1 MPQITL
7 PLIKGLSKNF
17 RDADYIDALP
27 VNMLSTPKEVVG
39 AAGYL
44 RSFPGIDKKADVDG
58 VSRGVQYNT
67 HENAAYRVC
76 GGKIYRGE
84 TEIADVSGSDRVSM
98 AHSAVSQAVAHA
110 GVMTLYRYDGEI
122 KQLENWPES
131 ETVVEPS
138 TSDVKSWVSD
148 SGDAEDNFFSVTETN
163 AEGYF
168 LINVTPKLTTGVT
181 GELLQITESEW
192 NLSQSQEVSL
202 TAPYITDL
210 IVLGAPVAG
219 NTVYI
224 KYTLNIPSGLTGTN
238 ATEFDVTQNV
248 DEVTIDY
255 NQYEIGSVRDIC
267 RIRGRYIWVKDG
279 TQTFGVTDLTDES
292 HPDQY
297 APFYS
302 AESQPDGIIACGAWR
317 DFAVMFGSSTIE
329 YFSLTGA
336 TTVGAALYVAQ
347 PSLMVQKGIAG
358 THCKTVFGDSFAFIS
373 NPSTG
378 APSVYVISSGQ
389 AQSISTA
396 TVEKVL
402 REYTSEELSAGV
414 METLR
419 FDAHELLI
427 IHLPSHVLCFDAA
440 ASASGAQWAILK
452 TGYYDDVHQ
461 AIDYVY
467 EGNIIS
473 CGDKYQGRTGK
484 LNFKSSAQYD
494 AQQEHLLY
502 TPMIKADNARVFDF
516 MLEASTGVA
525 QIADK
530 LFLSATEDGIMFG
543 REQPIV
549 QNSPFDY
556 NRRILWRRIGRI
568 RRNIGFKVRVITKS
582 PVTLSD
588 CRVRVE

>member
-17 RDADYIDALP
+17 RDAEYIDALP

-39 AAGYL
+39 ATGYL

-67 HENAAYRVC
+67 HENEAYRVC

-84 TEIADVSGSDRVSM
+84 TEIADVSGNDRVSM

-122 KQLENWPES
+122 KQLENWPE
-131 ETVVEPS
+131 EI
-138 TSDVKSWVSD
+138 D
-148 SGDAEDNFFSVTETN
+148 
-163 AEGYF
+163 
-168 LINVTPKLTTGVT
+168 GVT
-181 GELLQITESEW
+181 
-192 NLSQSQEVSL
+192 
-202 TAPYITDL
+202 
-210 IVLGAPVAG
+210 
-219 NTVYI
+219 
-224 KYTLNIPSGLTGTN
+224 
-238 ATEFDVTQNV
+238 
-248 DEVTIDY
+248 Y

-279 TQTFGVTDLTDES
+279 TQTFGITDLADES
-292 HPDQY
+292 HPDRFS
-297 APFYS
+297 PFYS

-336 TTVGAALYVAQ
+336 TAVGAALYVAQ

-358 THCKTVFGDSFAFIS
+358 TYCKVAFADSFAFIS
-373 NPSTG
+373 NPATG
-378 APSVYVISSGQ
+378 TPSVYLISSGQ
-389 AQSISTA
+389 ANAIATA

-402 REYTSEELSAGV
+402 REYTSEELATGV

-427 IHLPSHVLCFDAA
+427 IHLPRHVLCFDAA

-484 LNFKSSAQYD
+484 FNFKSSAQFN
-494 AQQEHLLY
+494 APQEHLLY

-530 LFLSATEDGIMFG
+530 LFLSATEDGVTFG

>member
-1 MPQITL
+1 MAVIPL
-7 PLIKGLSKNF
+7 PLIKGLGKNYK
-17 RDADYIDALP
+17 DADYIDALP

-39 AAGYL
+39 ASGYL
-44 RSFPGIDKKADVDG
+44 RSFPGIDKKSDVAG

-67 HENAAYRVC
+67 HENDAYRVC
-76 GGKIYRGE
+76 GDKIYKGE
-84 TEIADVSGSDRVSM
+84 IEIADVSGSGRVSM

-122 KQLENWPES
+122 KQLDNWPE
-131 ETVVEPS
+131 EI
-138 TSDVKSWVSD
+138 D
-148 SGDAEDNFFSVTETN
+148 G
-163 AEGYF
+163 
-168 LINVTPKLTTGVT
+168 TT
-181 GELLQITESEW
+181 
-192 NLSQSQEVSL
+192 
-202 TAPYITDL
+202 
-210 IVLGAPVAG
+210 
-219 NTVYI
+219 
-224 KYTLNIPSGLTGTN
+224 
-238 ATEFDVTQNV
+238 
-248 DEVTIDY
+248 Y

-279 TQTFGVTDLTDES
+279 TQTFGITDLTDES
-292 HPDQY
+292 HPDQFS
-297 APFYS
+297 PFYS

-336 TTVGAALYVAQ
+336 TAVGAALYVAQ

-358 THCKTVFGDSFAFIS
+358 TYCKVAYADSFAFIS
-373 NPSTG
+373 NPATG
-378 APSVYVISSGQ
+378 APSVYIISSGQ
-389 AQSISTA
+389 ANAIATA
-396 TVEKVL
+396 SVEKVL
-402 REYTSEELSAGV
+402 REYTEEELATGV

-427 IHLPSHVLCFDAA
+427 IHLPRHVLCFDAA
-440 ASASGAQWAILK
+440 ASTTGAQWAILK

-467 EGNIIS
+467 EGNLIS

-484 LNFKSSAQYD
+484 FNFSSSAQYG

-502 TPMIKADNARVFDF
+502 TPLIKVDNARVFDF
-516 MLEASTGVA
+516 SLEASTGVA
-525 QIADK
+525 QIADR
-530 LFLSATEDGIMFG
+530 LFLSATEDGINFG
-543 REQPIV
+543 IEQPII

-556 NRRILWRRIGRI
+556 NRRILLRRIGRI
-568 RRNIGFKVRVITKS
+568 RRNIGFKVRIITTS